1 MIAPDAPI
9 LIDSAITNKKTT
21 NESEFSMIV
30 LALLSPTIY
39 FIVRKKIGMAVV
51 TVALFWVG
59 LLLFF
64 FVVPLVL
71 FWIAARVLS
80 VKHLMNERRRKESVR
95 LTEYGAKLVGE
106 EVGATSSG
114 TGRRSSNR
122 LIHMQDECT
131 LLTPR
136 SPSQRLRG
144 VFLFSDYNKHRA
156 LSADRQLMDRLRVI
170 RSL

>member
-51 TVALFWVG
+51 TSVLFWVG
-59 LLLFF
+59 LTLMFF
-64 FVVPLVL
+64 IVPLVL

-106 EVGATSSG
+106 EVG
-114 TGRRSSNR
+114 
-122 LIHMQDECT
+122 
-131 LLTPR
+131 
-136 SPSQRLRG
+136 
-144 VFLFSDYNKHRA
+144 
-156 LSADRQLMDRLRVI
+156 RQLRQASAGSHPID
-170 RSL
+170 